1 MYEIISGWIKAK
13 YSTHKNITNNDY
25 NPISMLK
32 YQSQIPKIPP
42 SLQIGGDTI
51 RGQQQP
57 AQPLTVYS
65 KMEDV
70 ARTMAQ
76 PTSGKYQRY
85 TLRGVWNVDESVHT
99 FNIVIII
106 ICCM

>member
-1 MYEIISGWIKAK
+1 
-13 YSTHKNITNNDY
+13 
-25 NPISMLK
+25 MLK

-42 SLQIGGDTI
+42 SPQIGGDTI

-85 TLRGVWNVDESVHT
+85 ILRGLWNVDESVHT

-106 ICCM
+106 ICLM